1 MLSSRFAAILP
12 GEGTHSYRLYEA
24 LQAGAIPVLLG
35 LSARPLEP
43 LVDWPSIAVVHEDTS
58 AAGLEYLAARLRLLP
73 AETAARPAAQ
83 QGEPGSSSSGCLTLC
98 RPAPPAQGGTCLAG
112 GCQSLPQLLLGLAL
126 LLGELRL
133 EDESLILVLLHEL
146 TLLLPRL
153 VQYTLQ
159 LTKFLDVLLFG
170 GINLSLKDG
179 PLLLMAEVSLQIVIA
194 VTNPTRLL

>member
-1 MLSSRFAAILP
+1 MSLQL
-12 GEGTHSYRLYEA
+12 A
-24 LQAGAIPVLLG
+24 LLFL
-35 LSARPLEP
+35 
-43 LVDWPSIAVVHEDTS
+43 D
-58 AAGLEYLAARLRLLP
+58 
-73 AETAARPAAQ
+73 
-83 QGEPGSSSSGCLTLC
+83 
-98 RPAPPAQGGTCLAG
+98 
-112 GCQSLPQLLLGLAL
+112 LPQLLLGLAL

-179 PLLLMAEVSLQIVIA
+179 PLLLMTEVSLQIVIA
-194 VTNPTRLL
+194 VTDPTRLL